1 MLKKLF
7 EDERGQDIME
17 YGLLAAF
24 ISVVALATIKL
35 IGPLFEPLYESV
47 KTALTP

>member
-1 MLKKLF
+1 LLRKLLT
-7 EDERGQDIME
+7 DERGQDLME

-24 ISVVALATIKL
+24 ISIAALAIIQL
-35 IGPLFEPLYESV
+35 IGPLFVPLYESV

>member
-1 MLKKLF
+1 LLRKLVA
-7 EDERGQDIME
+7 DERGQDIME

-35 IGPLFEPLYESV
+35 IGPLFAPLFELV

>member
-1 MLKKLF
+1 MLKKFF

-17 YGLLAAF
+17 YGLLASF
-24 ISVVALATIKL
+24 ISIVSLATIQL
-35 IGPLFEPLYESV
+35 IGPLVVPLYESV